1 MKNAVKFEYRTS
13 QEYLAGG
20 AVGLI
25 MVAACTY
32 STLTRRNDPA
42 ALVTVGLVVTAA
54 LYAVLLQVRIWL
66 SEGAVYLG
74 STYISAPPPSSLF
87 GDNKNVRIP
96 YATINA
102 VTSTND
108 RHVFAVFGHEY
119 LHIHYDNK
127 ETTIDSAMFE
137 SKALYEEFKSKV
149 YSRLNIKQSALSKQS
164 ARVPEDRA
172 SLRL

>member
-13 QEYLAGG
+13 REYLAGG

-25 MVAACTY
+25 MLGACTY
-32 STLTRRNDPA
+32 SMLTRRNDY
-42 ALVTVGLVVTAA
+42 ALVIVGLAMTAA
-54 LYAVLLQVRIWL
+54 LYAILLQVRIWL

-96 YATINA
+96 YATIND
-102 VTSTND
+102 VTSTVE

-149 YSRLNIKQSALSKQS
+149 YSRLNIKQPALSKQS